1 MPPMSALSS
10 RPLLV
15 FGLVVAVG
23 IAVWVAATILI
34 KPNPVFVSEKP
45 CPDSGFNCVTIKV
58 PRDHFASGGPTW
70 EVSFAIQRALS
81 GTREG
86 VIVIATGGPGSSGI
100 AVADDYTSYF
110 DPEIPQ
116 RYDIVF
122 FDQRGIGRSRPLQC
136 PEAAVAWYSSPVVPT
151 TSEAD
156 AEAFAGE
163 TESFVSDCLA
173 ETGVDEAD
181 LPYFATEQ
189 ATEDL
194 EVFLEWMEADQID
207 LYGESYGTQY
217 AQVFAAAHPERIHS
231 LLLDG
236 SVDMTVDG
244 TDYHVEATH
253 AHADTLA
260 MILDLC
266 WQDSVCQADFGGED
280 PLDSYD
286 ALVSELQ
293 RGPMTYDFVTDEGDV
308 ETREF
313 SWADLETATA
323 DNVTPTY
330 WRMLLQRAL
339 AQASRGELLPLARLD
354 YLALG
359 QNADTLTTIPDP
371 TWSDALY
378 YAVDCADYAFGSGS
392 SADRAEEYLAAGDEA
407 GVAEL
412 RLGSVYYGNLPCAY
426 WPVHGPTERPAYLT
440 DTPYPVFVLAST
452 ADPATPYAGSERI
465 VAELEDPYFI
475 VQPGGPHVIYLRGNP
490 CPDDLIAAFLLEG
503 TLPERETTCNLPA
516 VEPYVP
522 IPALDVA
529 DYDSTVDA
537 LSAVDDEINNNAD
550 FWDWDLSKPLTY
562 GCQYGGTISYRVNA
576 EGYDV
581 ALDGCAFSRGLD
593 LTGAAVI
600 NDSKSTFSLT
610 AETNAGEELTYER
623 DSEGERTATGDL
635 P

>member
-1 MPPMSALSS
+1 MSALSS

-23 IAVWVAATILI
+23 IGLWLAATVLI
-34 KPNPVFVSEKP
+34 KPNPVFVTERA
-45 CPDSGFNCVTIKV
+45 CPDSGFNCVTINV
-58 PRDHFASGGPTW
+58 PRDHFNPGGPTW

-110 DPEIPQ
+110 DLEIPE

-122 FDQRGIGRSRPLQC
+122 FDQRGVGRSRPFQC
-136 PEAAVAWYSSPVVPT
+136 PEAAVAWYSSPVMPT
-151 TSEAD
+151 SSDGD
-156 AEAFAGE
+156 AEAYTDV
-163 TESFVSDCLA
+163 TEAFVADCLA
-173 ETGVDEAD
+173 ETGVDHAD
-181 LPYFATEQ
+181 LPYYSTEQ

-194 EVFLEWMEADQID
+194 EVFLGWMGAEQID

-217 AQVFAAAHPERIHS
+217 AQVFAAAHPERIHA

-236 SVDMTVDG
+236 SVDLTMDG

-253 AHADTLA
+253 AIGDTLA
-260 MILDLC
+260 LILDLC
-266 WQDSVCQADFGGED
+266 AEDAACQADFDGED

-293 RGPMTYDFVTDEGDV
+293 RGPISYDFVTDAGEV

-339 AQASRGELLPLARLD
+339 AQAARGEFLPLARLD

-359 QNADTLTTIPDP
+359 QNADTLSTIPDA

-378 YAVDCADYAFGSGS
+378 YAVDCTDYAFGSGS
-392 SADRAEEYLAAGDEA
+392 AADRAEDYLATGEEA
-407 GVAEL
+407 GVAGL

-426 WPVHGPTERPAYLT
+426 WPVHGPEERPAYLT
-440 DTPYPVFVLAST
+440 DTPYPVFVLAAT
-452 ADPATPYAGSERI
+452 ADPATPYANSERI
-465 VAELEDPYFI
+465 VAQLEDPYFI

-490 CPDDLIAAFLLEG
+490 CPDDVIAAFLLEG
-503 TLPERETTCNLPA
+503 TLPERETTCDLPA

-522 IPALDVA
+522 IPAADVD
-529 DYDSTVDA
+529 DYDSTLDA

-550 FWDWDLSKPLTY
+550 YWDWDLSKPLEY
-562 GCQYGGTISYRVNA
+562 GCQYGGTIEYRVSDD
-576 EGYDV
+576 GSDIT
-581 ALDGCAFSRGLD
+581 LDGCAFSRGLA
-593 LTGAAVI
+593 LTGEAAI
-600 NDSKSTFSLT
+600 NDVKGTFSLT
-610 AETNAGEELTYER
+610 ADAATGANLTYER
-623 DSEGERTATGDL
+623 DVDGERTATGEL

>member
-1 MPPMSALSS
+1 MSALSS

-15 FGLVVAVG
+15 FGLVVVAG
-23 IAVWVAATILI
+23 IGVWAAASVLI
-34 KPNPVFVSEKP
+34 KPNPVFVSERA
-45 CPDSGFNCVTIKV
+45 CEDSAFSCVTINV
-58 PRDHFASGGPTW
+58 PRDHFNPGGPTW

-81 GTREG
+81 GTRDG

-100 AVADDYTSYF
+100 AVADDYSAYF
-110 DPEIPQ
+110 DAEIPE

-136 PEAAVAWYSSPVVPT
+136 PEAAVAWYSSPIMPT
-151 TSEAD
+151 VSGAD
-156 AEAFAGE
+156 AEAYAGA
-163 TESFVSDCLA
+163 TESFVADCLE
-173 ETGVDEAD
+173 ETGVDHAD
-181 LPYFATEQ
+181 LPYFSTEQ
-189 ATEDL
+189 ASEDL
-194 EVFLEWMEADQID
+194 EVFLDWLGAEQID

-217 AQVFAAAHPERIHS
+217 AQVFAAAHPERIQA

-236 SVDMTVDG
+236 SVDLTVDG

-266 WQDSVCQADFGGED
+266 WQDSACQTDFGGED

-286 ALVSELQ
+286 ALVSALQ
-293 RGPMTYDFVTDEGDV
+293 DGPMTYDFVTDEGVV

-313 SWADLETATA
+313 SWADLETAVA

-339 AQASRGELLPLARLD
+339 AQAARGELLPLARLD

-378 YAVDCADYAFGSGS
+378 YAVDCTDYAFGSGS
-392 SADRAEEYLAAGDEA
+392 AADRADEYLAAGEDA
-407 GVAEL
+407 GVADL

-426 WPVHGPTERPAYLT
+426 WPVHGPEERPAYLT
-440 DTPYPVFVLAST
+440 DTSYPVFVLAAT

-465 VAELEDPYFI
+465 VAQLEDPYFI

-490 CPDDLIAAFLLEG
+490 CPDDVIAAFLLDG
-503 TLPERETTCNLPA
+503 TLPERETTCDLPA

-522 IPALDVA
+522 IPAADVS
-529 DYDSTVDA
+529 DYDSTLDA

-550 FWDWDLSKPLTY
+550 FWDWDLTKPLTY
-562 GCQYGGTISYRVNA
+562 GCQFGGTISYRVTDQ
-576 EGYDV
+576 GYEV
-581 ALDGCAFSRGLD
+581 TLDDCAFSRGLD
-593 LTGAAVI
+593 LTGDAVI
-600 NDSKSTFSLT
+600 NDAKFSFSLT
-610 AETNAGEELTYER
+610 AQTGDGSELTYER
-623 DSEGERTATGDL
+623 DGDGERTATGNL

>member
-1 MPPMSALSS
+1 MSALSS

-23 IAVWVAATILI
+23 IGVWAAASVLI
-34 KPNPVFVSEKP
+34 KPNPVFVSERA
-45 CPDSGFNCVTIKV
+45 CGEDSAFSCVTINV
-58 PRDHFASGGPTW
+58 PRDHFTAGAPTW

-100 AVADDYTSYF
+100 AAADDYTAYF
-110 DPEIPQ
+110 DPEIPE

-136 PEAAVAWYSSPVVPT
+136 PEAAVAWYSSPIMAT
-151 TSEAD
+151 ISR
-156 AEAFAGE
+156 AEAEAYAGA
-163 TESFVSDCLA
+163 TESFVADCLA
-173 ETGVDEAD
+173 ETGVDQAD

-194 EVFLEWMEADQID
+194 EVFLDWMGADQID

-217 AQVFAAAHPERIHS
+217 AQVFAAAHPERIHA

-236 SVDMTVDG
+236 SVDLTVDG

-253 AHADTLA
+253 AYADTLA

-266 WQDSVCQADFGGED
+266 AEDPACQADFDGED

-286 ALVSELQ
+286 TLVSELR
-293 RGPMTYDFVTDEGDV
+293 RGPMTYDFVTDEGEV

-313 SWADLETATA
+313 TWADLETAAA

-339 AQASRGELLPLARLD
+339 AQAARGELLPLARLD

-378 YAVDCADYAFGSGS
+378 YAVDCTDYAFGSGS
-392 SADRAEEYLAAGDEA
+392 AAERADEYLAAGEKA
-407 GVAEL
+407 GVADL

-426 WPVHGPTERPAYLT
+426 WPVHGPDERPAYLT
-440 DTPYPVFVLAST
+440 RTPYPVFVLAAT

-465 VAELEDPYFI
+465 VSQLENPYFI

-490 CPDDLIAAFLLEG
+490 CPDDVIAGYLLEG
-503 TLPERETTCNLPA
+503 TLPEPETTCDLPA

-522 IPALDVA
+522 IPAADVD
-529 DYDSTVDA
+529 DYDSTLDA

-550 FWDWDLSKPLTY
+550 FWGWDLSKPLMY
-562 GCQYGGTISYRVNA
+562 GCQYGGTIEYRVSD

-581 ALDGCAFSRGLD
+581 TLDGCAFSRGLG
-593 LTGAAVI
+593 LTGEATI
-600 NDSKSTFSLT
+600 NDVKVSFGLIAQTDVGS
-610 AETNAGEELTYER
+610 ELTYER
-623 DSEGERTATGDL
+623 DGDGERTATGGL

>member
-1 MPPMSALSS
+1 MSALSS

-23 IAVWVAATILI
+23 IGVWLVATMLI
-34 KPNPVFVSEKP
+34 KPNPVFVGERA
-45 CPDSGFNCVTIKV
+45 CGEDSGFSCVTITV
-58 PRDHFASGGPTW
+58 PRDHFTADGPSW

-81 GTREG
+81 GTRDG

-100 AVADDYTSYF
+100 AVADDYTAYF
-110 DPEIPQ
+110 DPEIPE

-122 FDQRGIGRSRPLQC
+122 FDQRGIGRSRPFQC
-136 PEAAVAWYSSPVVPT
+136 PEAAVAWYSTPIMPT
-151 TSEAD
+151 ISGAD
-156 AEAFAGE
+156 AEAYAGA
-163 TESFVSDCLA
+163 TEAFVSDCLA
-173 ETGVDEAD
+173 ETGVDQAD
-181 LPYFATEQ
+181 LPYLSTEQ

-194 EVFLEWMEADQID
+194 EVFLDWMDAEQID

-217 AQVFAAAHPERIHS
+217 AQVFAAAHPERIHA

-236 SVDMTVDG
+236 SVDLTVDG
-244 TDYHVEATH
+244 TDYHVEAAH

-260 MILDLC
+260 LILDLC
-266 WQDSVCQADFGGED
+266 WQDAACLDDFGGED

-286 ALVSELQ
+286 ALVSDLQ
-293 RGPMTYDFVTDEGDV
+293 RGPVSYDFVTDEGEV

-313 SWADLETATA
+313 SWADLETAVA

-339 AQASRGELLPLARLD
+339 AQAARGDLLPLARMD

-359 QNADTLTTIPDP
+359 QNADTLSTIPDP

-378 YAVDCADYAFGSGS
+378 YAVDCTDYAFGSGS
-392 SADRAEEYLAAGDEA
+392 AADRADEYLAAGEEA
-407 GVAEL
+407 QVGDL

-426 WPVHGPTERPAYLT
+426 WPVHGPDERPAYLT
-440 DTPYPVFVLAST
+440 DTPYPVFVLAAT

-465 VAELEDPYFI
+465 VAQLEDPYFI

-490 CPDDLIAAFLLEG
+490 CPDDVIAAFLLEG
-503 TLPERETTCNLPA
+503 TLPERETTCDLPA

-522 IPALDVA
+522 IPAADVG

-550 FWDWDLSKPLTY
+550 FWGWDLSKPLMY
-562 GCQYGGTISYRVNA
+562 GCQYGGTIEYQVSDD
-576 EGYDV
+576 GYDV
-581 ALDGCAFSRGLD
+581 ALDACVFSRGLA
-593 LTGAAVI
+593 LTGEATI
-600 NDSKSTFSLT
+600 NEVKGTFSLT
-610 AETNAGEELTYER
+610 ANAATGAELTYER
-623 DSEGERTATGDL
+623 DADGERTATGVL